1 MDSTCETMLETYISC
16 RLRFLEISLTS
27 QDEADSDYPKHLRV
41 YSLCIETQHIWSMT
55 GAHRALS
62 FPGPKSKNTT
72 GFSRKALPPP
82 PPPPLRRELI
92 YCSDISSSCN
102 QCARALH
109 AKRVPKKMW
118 IILSGP
124 SSFFFWQAGRNSLE
138 QFWWR
143 QFPK

>member
-1 MDSTCETMLETYISC
+1 MDSTCETMPETYISC
-16 RLRFLEISLTS
+16 RLRFLETSLTS
-27 QDEADSDYPKHLRV
+27 QGEADSDYPKHLRV
-41 YSLCIETQHIWSMT
+41 YSLCIETQHISSMT

-62 FPGPKSKNTT
+62 FSGPKSKNTT
-72 GFSRKALPPP
+72 GFSRNALTPPS
-82 PPPPLRRELI
+82 PLLRELI
-92 YCSDISSSCN
+92 YYSDISSSCN

-109 AKRVPKKMW
+109 AKSVPKKMW

>member
-41 YSLCIETQHIWSMT
+41 YSLCIETQHISSMT

-72 GFSRKALPPP
+72 GFSRNALNPR
-82 PPPPLRRELI
+82 PLLRELI
-92 YCSDISSSCN
+92 YYSDISSSCN
-102 QCARALH
+102 QYACALH
-109 AKRVPKKMW
+109 AKRVPKKNVNY
-118 IILSGP
+118 SKR
-124 SSFFFWQAGRNSLE
+124 SFQLFFLAGRA
-138 QFWWR
+138 
-143 QFPK
+143 K

>member
-27 QDEADSDYPKHLRV
+27 QGEADSDYPKHLRV
-41 YSLCIETQHIWSMT
+41 YSLCIETQHISSMT

-72 GFSRKALPPP
+72 GFSRNALN
-82 PPPPLRRELI
+82 PPPPLLRELI
-92 YCSDISSSCN
+92 YNSDISSSCN
-102 QCARALH
+102 QCACALH

>member
-1 MDSTCETMLETYISC
+1 MDSTCETMHETYISC
-16 RLRFLEISLTS
+16 LLRFLEISLTC

-41 YSLCIETQHIWSMT
+41 YSLCIETQHISYMT

-62 FPGPKSKNTT
+62 FPGPKSKNST
-72 GFSRKALPPP
+72 GFQETPYPPP
-82 PPPPLRRELI
+82 PPPPLLRELK
-92 YCSDISSSCN
+92 YYSDISSSCN

-109 AKRVPKKMW
+109 AKPVPKKML

-138 QFWWR
+138 QF
-143 QFPK
+143 